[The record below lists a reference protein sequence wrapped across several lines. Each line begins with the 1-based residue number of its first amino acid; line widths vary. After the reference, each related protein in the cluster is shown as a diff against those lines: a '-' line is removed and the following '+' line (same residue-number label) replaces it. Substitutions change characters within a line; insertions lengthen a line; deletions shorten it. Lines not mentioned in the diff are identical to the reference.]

1 MYKIA
6 VVCLVSVSIAGCAG
20 LDVGALVTDAIPVA
34 TALASD
40 AGATGVQNYI
50 SAGIGAACT
59 ADLAYDDVVTA
70 INKQP
75 NATVAQIAAALCR

>member
-6 VVCLVSVSIAGCAG
+6 IVCLVSASLAGCAG
-20 LDVGALVTDAIPVA
+20 LDVGALVADAIPAA

-50 SAGIGAACT
+50 NAGIGAACA
-59 ADLAYDDVVTA
+59 ADVAYADVVAA
-70 INKQP
+70 ISKQP
-75 NATVAQIAAALCR
+75 NATVAQIAVALCQ